1 MICIVEM
8 ELVAHLF
15 FLGAQIKTV
24 DVVGLDFDRHA
35 FHDLETV
42 SGNARNLARVVR
54 EESHFLHAEV
64 CQNLGA
70 RTVLA
75 QVGLEPKVEVRLDR
89 VHTLFLQFISA
100 ELIAKTNATAFLTAH
115 VKEHT
120 TVFAN
125 ELHGC
130 GKLVTAIATEATKDI
145 AREAFAVNA
154 HINRLTEVRITG
166 NPGHI

>member
-42 SGNARNLARVVR
+42 GGNARNLARIVR

-64 CQNLGA
+64 CQNLSA

-89 VHTLFLQFISA
+89 VHPLFLQFDRNGGYR
-100 ELIAKTNATAFLTAH
+100 K
-115 VKEHT
+115 
-120 TVFAN
+120 
-125 ELHGC
+125 C
-130 GKLVTAIATEATKDI
+130 
-145 AREAFAVNA
+145 R
-154 HINRLTEVRITG
+154 
-166 NPGHI
+166 P